1 MPQLGES
8 SVDFQ
13 SRSPRVPPLQLTTR
27 VAYLASIVA
36 AIWYGMY
43 VLDFRN
49 AGQLVPY
56 LCLVVAE
63 VILLANAVGMAW
75 TILASSPEED
85 LEVKALRR
93 KFLHRGWKPS
103 VDVLITGYGED
114 PEVVRRTVAAAIAIK
129 GEHRTVVCDDGCSE
143 EIEAVALE
151 LGADYVPRESSKG
164 AKAGNLNHALSYCS
178 GEFFATFDADH
189 VPHPDFLIVTLPH
202 FADPELAFVQS
213 PQNYRETGD
222 DWVARGAAEGQ
233 RVFYEIICPGKNS
246 FNSMFYVGTNAIF
259 NRAAIDSI
267 GGINQD
273 SNSEDIWTAINLHKR
288 GWKSRFVPEI
298 MAKGLSPDTLALHLK
313 QQFRWGRGGYEVLFS
328 RELWRE
334 GLTRDQ
340 RLQYLLVGA
349 HYLQSIAIMFFLLLP
364 PLFIMF
370 DIRPIDVGGAT
381 WLLRYL
387 PFFVFVQLALYLQV
401 GGWRPSAMALSIASA
416 PAQFRALLSVI
427 TGKNVG
433 WKASNSDGEVP
444 RVLDILPGAVFLLV
458 VNLAGLATGLFTFD
472 GYGDVVIALVLCCL
486 HICVLGFAVL
496 RASQDRRRSLDAL
509 TTQTSVAAETG
520 ELSASRT

>member
-1 MPQLGES
+1 MTELRERQF
-8 SVDFQ
+8 DFQ

-36 AIWYGMY
+36 AIWYGIY
-43 VLDFRN
+43 ILDVRN

-56 LCLVVAE
+56 ICLVIAE
-63 VILLANAVGMAW
+63 VILLVNAIGMAW
-75 TILASSPEED
+75 TILAVSPGED

-103 VDVLITGYGED
+103 VDILITVYGED
-114 PEVVRRTVAAAIAIK
+114 PDVVRQTVAAAIAIK
-129 GEHRTVVCDDGCSE
+129 GEHRTVICDDGCSQEIE
-143 EIEAVALE
+143 EIADE
-151 LGADYVPRESSKG
+151 LGADYIPRKSSKG
-164 AKAGNLNHALSYCS
+164 AKAGNINHALQHCT

-202 FADPELAFVQS
+202 FADPDLAFVQS
-213 PQNYRETGD
+213 PQNYRQTGD
-222 DWVARGAAEGQ
+222 NWVARGAAEGQ

-259 NRAAIDSI
+259 SRAAIDSI
-267 GGINQD
+267 GGINED

-288 GWKSRFVPEI
+288 GWASRFVPEI

-313 QQFRWGRGGYEVLFS
+313 QQFRGGRGGYEVLLS
-328 RELWRE
+328 RDLWKGE
-334 GLTRDQ
+334 LTRDQ
-340 RLQYLLVGA
+340 RLQYMLVGA

-370 DIRPIDVGGAT
+370 DIRPIEVGGAT

-387 PFFVFVQLALYLQV
+387 PFFVFVQLALYLQI

-416 PAQFRALLSVI
+416 PAQFRALLSVV
-427 TGKNVG
+427 TGKNIE

-444 RVLDILPGAVFLLV
+444 RVLDVMPGAVFLLV
-458 VNLAGLATGLFTFD
+458 INAAGLATGLFTFD
-472 GYGDVVIALVLCCL
+472 GYADVAIALLLCLL
-486 HICVLGFAVL
+486 HIAILGFAVV
-496 RASQDRRRSLDAL
+496 RASQDRRRSLTHPAPPQVTKD
-509 TTQTSVAAETG
+509 VPMAA
-520 ELSASRT
+520 SSS